1 MLAREGSKM
10 VMAGICR
17 EADTSMTCTTMFTK
31 SRVQSVDFFA
41 TLKMF
46 DVPVAMLIVISRALV
61 YTNEYL

>member
-17 EADTSMTCTTMFTK
+17 EADTK

-46 DVPVAMLIVISRALV
+46 DVPVAMLIVISRAQVV